1 MADDAMQAQM
11 QQQQPQQFTEDE
23 IANLREIFDL
33 FDREHQGKI
42 NVKDLETIMQSLNRD
57 PNEIREFMG
66 QELE

>member
-1 MADDAMQAQM
+1 MGNQ
-11 QQQQPQQFTEDE
+11 QQFTEDE

-66 QELE
+66 QEYDQ